1 MGNCVYKWITLQN
14 YRKKKHFCCSEKHKR
29 VRELAAATMAIQ
41 CLSSSLAMA
50 FPSKLSTLSINSSS
64 TPLTLSNSRSL
75 SFSSSL
81 SHNSFS
87 KGTLNSLSLHL
98 LHSTLVCLP
107 RKVSSLYLNITISQL
122 GFHNQ
127 LVY

>member
-87 KGTLNSLSLHL
+87 KGTLNSLSA
-98 LHSTLVCLP
+98 STAFYPCLFAQ
-107 RKVSSLYLNITISQL
+107 KSFIFILKYYNFTT
-122 GFHNQ
+122 GFS
-127 LVY
+127 